1 LEIDMNCLE
10 AEKNFAALLDDSLDY
25 ERLREIK
32 DHLNACSRCSE
43 ELTGLAESQ
52 RLVKGL
58 QPVEAPLGFTTRVM
72 AEVREIAHRPT
83 LWQRLFLSFPT
94 KLPLHATAVVLI
106 SVLAAYLYQKESRNG
121 EPARTAPPASSFQ
134 SREETDRSPSS
145 PAQAPAVESKA
156 QVADEAG
163 AQGRREKRSSAPE
176 QPRPLPESEEQNKN
190 IDGIKSGAAAMA
202 PTQDH
207 GSPALTTQPPNEK
220 SLSGDE
226 AASDRLEQ
234 SLPSEEAQAKG
245 VPPPGSLQGSDT
257 ALKDATPAV
266 KSPASGALLEKR
278 AAPSLDALR
287 SAAAL
292 SPNHELTLR
301 LKQSARDDK
310 NTAARPQLERF
321 QAEPQTSTSGAEF
334 KELEQARQRAI
345 KTGQPQTL
353 WTTIPSGQ
361 YDRFKS
367 ELAGFGNIESELPPP
382 APEKEAVSKSSEQLR
397 IKLIILPPLPL
408 AEALPAQ
415 ESSR

>member
-1 LEIDMNCLE
+1 
-10 AEKNFAALLDDSLDY
+10 LDDSLDR

-83 LWQRLFLSFPT
+83 LWQRLFLPFAT

-106 SVLAAYLYQKESRNG
+106 SILAAYLYQKESDHG

-134 SREETDRSPSS
+134 SRQESDTSPAS
-145 PAQAPAVESKA
+145 PAQAPAVESKV

-226 AASDRLEQ
+226 AASARLEQ

-397 IKLIILPPLPL
+397 IKLLILPPLPR
-408 AEALPAQ
+408 AEVP
-415 ESSR
+415 SSR

>member
-10 AEKNFAALLDDSLDY
+10 AEKNFAALLDDSLDH

-145 PAQAPAVESKA
+145 PAQAPAVESEP

-202 PTQDH
+202 PA
-207 GSPALTTQPPNEK
+207 SPALTTPPPNEK
-220 SLSGDE
+220 SSSGDE
-226 AASDRLEQ
+226 PASARLEQ

-245 VPPPGSLQGSDT
+245 GPPPGSLQGSDT
-257 ALKDATPAV
+257 ALKDAIPAE
-266 KSPASGALLEKR
+266 KSPASSDLLEKR

-301 LKQSARDDK
+301 LKESARDDK

-382 APEKEAVSKSSEQLR
+382 ITQNDAVSKSSEQLR
-397 IKLIILPPLPL
+397 IQVTILPPLPR
-408 AEALPAQ
+408 AEVP
-415 ESSR
+415 SSH